1 MGVPENSRNA
11 HFKFLFVWWKVTSPH
26 YFSSCTNIL
35 LVGRK
40 ILLNQDRNLQIARS
54 YKMRADRNS
63 KDNNVSIK

>member
-1 MGVPENSRNA
+1 MGVPENSRKA

-40 ILLNQDRNLQIARS
+40 ILLNQDRNL
-54 YKMRADRNS
+54 
-63 KDNNVSIK
+63 